1 AETSEKQSAIQ
12 REQALK
18 RALTLLKQIEQAEVN
33 WTAAKNGKSKGEYSN
48 LSTYA
53 SDLRKYISQLESGKI
68 TTEEFN
74 TQINRLGISF
84 QGTGSVI
91 RASGE
96 AAKSFGERVKTL
108 GEKFSTWFSV
118 SRVIMSAYSNLKKM
132 VSASIELDNA
142 MNQLQI
148 VTKESD
154 QTMGSFGT
162 TAAESAKRIGSSIT
176 DFVSSATT
184 YARLGY
190 SLNESSQLAEFTA
203 MLQNVGDIDVSEAQD
218 AITSIVKAFNIG
230 TDQIESVMDKMVVAG
245 NNFPISVSQI
255 AEGMTNA
262 SSALAAAGNSF
273 DQSVALLTAAN
284 TTINL
289 CRVT

>member
-1 AETSEKQSAIQ
+1 MTQLLPVVTKQVKSLVAEEEKSEAAIHK
-12 REQALK
+12 REREKNQALK
-18 RALTLLKQIEQAEVN
+18 ESLTLLKQIEQAETN
-33 WTAAKNGKSKGEYSN
+33 WTAAKNGKSRGEYSS
-48 LSTYA
+48 LSVYA
-53 SDLRKYISQLESGKI
+53 SDLRKYITQLESGTI
-68 TTEEFN
+68 SAEDFVEE
-74 TQINRLGISF
+74 INRIGISF
-84 QGTGSVI
+84 QGTESI
-91 RASGE
+91 IKANGE
-96 AAKSFGERVKTL
+96 AVKSFGERVKTL

-148 VTKESD
+148 VTKESN
-154 QTMGSFGT
+154 QTMSGFGT

-245 NNFPISVSQI
+245 K
-255 AEGMTNA
+255 
-262 SSALAAAGNSF
+262 
-273 DQSVALLTAAN
+273 
-284 TTINL
+284 
-289 CRVT
+289 